1 MSFLVIPALDL
12 KGQKCVQLVGGDP
25 QKKLIEE
32 DDPLKI
38 AKRWE
43 DSQAKRLHLIDL
55 DGAIEGKRKN
65 ESIVRDIVKEIGVPV
80 QFGGGLR
87 TVEDAKS
94 FLDMGIE
101 KIILGTMALQ
111 NPGAIGRLSEEYG
124 PDRLIIAL
132 DSRRGI
138 VTIKGWAQDTGKR
151 ASEIAGAFE
160 PYAGEVLFT
169 NVDVEGK
176 MGGIDE
182 EIIKEMTGA
191 TKMDVIVSG
200 GITTVED
207 VKRARDLGAAGVVIG
222 SALYTGKLDFFSARL
237 LEE

>member
-25 QKKLIEE
+25 KKKLIED

-87 TVEDAKS
+87 TLEGAKS

-111 NPGAIGRLSEEYG
+111 NPGVLERLSNEYG
-124 PDRLIIAL
+124 PDRLIVAL
-132 DSRRGI
+132 DSRGGI
-138 VTIKGWAQDTGKR
+138 VTIKGWALDTGKR

-176 MGGIDE
+176 MGGIDG
-182 EIIKEMTGA
+182 EIIKEITGA

-207 VKRARDLGAAGVVIG
+207 VKKARDLGAAGVVIG